1 VPQIGNESSPRSFQ
15 QLETKTSPTDHKN
28 RTRVGIGLEGATG
41 DEIRSSPLLSPS
53 NWQFLV
59 RRGVNRE
66 LEKTG

>member
-1 VPQIGNESSPRSFQ
+1 MVPPWIREDGPAMAPPPSR
-15 QLETKTSPTDHKN
+15 
-28 RTRVGIGLEGATG
+28 GGMGLEGATG